1 MDLRDY
7 VWDMILIIVL
17 VLSTLMLVIRLWQD
31 ITIMVGATL
40 MMLAFGGLFLSLGM
54 KIRRLEE
61 NIIARERT
69 MRVNLEEIST
79 SLNRKYDRTVEQLGE
94 IIDNL
99 TRRMYR

>member
-7 VWDMILIIVL
+7 VWDLILIIIMVSSTLVL
-17 VLSTLMLVIRLWQD
+17 VLRLWQD
-31 ITIMVGATL
+31 LTIVLGATL
-40 MMLAFGGLFLSLGM
+40 MMLALGGLFLSLGM
-54 KIRRLEE
+54 KIRSLEE

-69 MRVNLEEIST
+69 MRVNLEEISV

-94 IIDNL
+94 IVDSL

>member
-7 VWDMILIIVL
+7 VWDLILIIIMVSSTLVL
-17 VLSTLMLVIRLWQD
+17 VLRLWQD
-31 ITIMVGATL
+31 LTIVLGATL
-40 MMLAFGGLFLSLGM
+40 MMLSLGGLFLSLGM
-54 KIRRLEE
+54 KIRSLEE

-69 MRVNLEEIST
+69 MRVNLEEISV

-94 IIDNL
+94 IVDTL

>member
-7 VWDMILIIVL
+7 VWDLILIIIMVSSTLIL
-17 VLSTLMLVIRLWQD
+17 VLRLWQD
-31 ITIMVGATL
+31 LTIVLGATL
-40 MMLAFGGLFLSLGM
+40 MMLSLGGLFLSLGM
-54 KIRRLEE
+54 KIRSLEE

-69 MRVNLEEIST
+69 MRVNLEEISV

-94 IIDNL
+94 IVDSL

>member
-7 VWDMILIIVL
+7 VWDLILIIIMVSSTLVL
-17 VLSTLMLVIRLWQD
+17 VLRLWQD
-31 ITIMVGATL
+31 LTIVLGATL
-40 MMLAFGGLFLSLGM
+40 MMLSLGGLFLSLGM
-54 KIRRLEE
+54 KIRSLEE

-69 MRVNLEEIST
+69 MRVNLEEISV

-94 IIDNL
+94 IVDSL

>member
-1 MDLRDY
+1 MDLREY
-7 VWDMILIIVL
+7 IWDLILIVVL
-17 VLSTLMLVIRLWQD
+17 VAATLMLVLRLWQD
-31 ITIMVGATL
+31 TTIVIGATL
-40 MMLAFGGLFLSLGM
+40 MMLALGGLFLSLGM

-69 MRVNLEEIST
+69 MRVNMEEMSV

-94 IIDNL
+94 IVNSL

>member
-7 VWDMILIIVL
+7 VWDLILIIIMVSSTLVL
-17 VLSTLMLVIRLWQD
+17 VLRLWQD
-31 ITIMVGATL
+31 LTIVLGATL
-40 MMLAFGGLFLSLGM
+40 MMLSLGGLFLSLGM
-54 KIRRLEE
+54 KIRSLED

-69 MRVNLEEIST
+69 MRVNLEEISV

-94 IIDNL
+94 IVDSL